1 MPKLNTAVIEAA
13 VVGFEEQKRQIDV
26 QIAEL
31 RAMLTNG
38 SARTTAA
45 TETIPGK
52 RKKFSAAV
60 RRKMALAQKQRWAKI
75 KGESEPPTPAPAEPP
90 KPKRKLS
97 AAGKAAIIAA
107 TKKMWAAKRLLPK
120 RNRR

>member
-107 TKKMWAAKRLLPK
+107 TKKMWARKRAAAKAK
-120 RNRR
+120 S